1 MKNNENIT
9 TQKEIDALGR
19 VVIPYRYREQLG
31 IDKNTTVDL
40 VLNKDNIEI
49 KPRKR
54 ACPLCKGFKNIN
66 ETVGLCEECIQRV
79 KELDSDKQK
88 I

>member
-1 MKNNENIT
+1 MKNNKSVT

-40 VLNKDNIEI
+40 VLNNYNIEI

-54 ACPLCKGFKNIN
+54 ACSLCKGFKNVN
-66 ETVGLCEECIQRV
+66 ETVGLCEECIRMV
-79 KELDSDKQK
+79 KELDINQ
-88 I
+88 

>member
-1 MKNNENIT
+1 MKNNKSVT

-19 VVIPYRYREQLG
+19 VVIPYKYREQLG

-40 VLNKDNIEI
+40 VLNNDNIEI

-54 ACPLCKGFKNIN
+54 ACSLCKGLKNVN
-66 ETVGLCEECIQRV
+66 EAVGLCEECIRMV
-79 KELDSDKQK
+79 KELDINQ
-88 I
+88 